1 MCAEDLLEFARTVES
16 LEDKEYLVS
25 TIAYSAAPTVEGK
38 KPSTIVNLSKNRRN
52 LFQLWQ
58 KHKADVTHGLGV
70 SFFELRQNEEGIL
83 VLIYKPDLLEKYL
96 LRKSSTSFLSSYGYH
111 RGMSLEEHLEQLKLR
126 YRRGCPHE
134 LGIFLGY
141 PVKDVIGFIENRGKD
156 CLLCRYWKVYHNPR
170 RAMCVFDA
178 YDKAKIKVA
187 YAILDAYGIQEG
199 KSMAV
204 GLN

>member
-1 MCAEDLLEFARTVES
+1 MGAEDLLEFARTVES
-16 LEDKEYLVS
+16 LEDKEYLIS

-38 KPSTIVNLSKNRRN
+38 KPSTIVNLTKNRRN

-58 KHKADVTHGLGV
+58 NHKADVTHGLGV
-70 SFFELRQNEEGIL
+70 SFFELRQNEDGIL

-96 LRKSSTSFLSSYGYH
+96 IKKSSASFLSGYGYH
-111 RGMSLEEHLEQLKLR
+111 RGMSLEEHLEQLKRR
-126 YRRGCPHE
+126 YSRGCPHE

-141 PVKDVIGFIENRGKD
+141 PVKDVIGFIENEGKD

-178 YDKAKIKVA
+178 YDKAKSRA
-187 YAILDAYGIQEG
+187 ACAILDAYRAQAG